1 MSPPTAK
8 SDTPQEALTFL
19 DIVTFWLSVYVMIAL
34 LAEYL
39 LKLSEDTRTILAYA
53 DWIVCGVFFL
63 DFSRRF
69 IRASSKLE
77 FMKWGWLDLLACIPV
92 IEAFRAGRLYR
103 LIRVLRLLRVVRSSR
118 NIARILYR
126 RRAQNA
132 FAVVATTTFVGTVLA
147 AIIVMEFE
155 RDSSSRISHPSD
167 AIWWAFCTVTTV
179 GYGDYY
185 PVTTEGR
192 VTAVAL
198 MTLGVG
204 MFGTM
209 AGYVASMF
217 TGPSTRYEAYKL
229 HSVENRLEAL
239 QKSVERLEKLL
250 QDQRKQ

>member
-1 MSPPTAK
+1 MSPTAAK
-8 SDTPQEALTFL
+8 SNSPQEALTFL
-19 DIVTFWLSVYVMIAL
+19 DIVTFWLSVYVLSAL

-69 IRASSKLE
+69 IRASSKLQ

-118 NIARILYR
+118 TIARVLYR

-155 RDSSSRISHPSD
+155 RESASRISQPSD

-192 VTAVAL
+192 ITAVLL

-204 MFGTM
+204 LFGTM
-209 AGYVASMF
+209 AGYIASMF
-217 TGPSTRYEAYKL
+217 TGPSARYETRMLNA
-229 HSVENRLEAL
+229 VENKLEAL
-239 QKSVERLEKLL
+239 QETVDRLEKLM
-250 QDQRKQ
+250 QDQKKQ